1 MRNWLP
7 ASLVAVAMVLGGC
20 QSNKE
25 VPKAPGLAAM
35 PLKSPSLI
43 TPKRVQVAPEYR
55 DDAPDRYLV
64 QPGDTLW
71 DIAGR
76 FLKSPARWKDIWHA
90 NPQLKNPNRLY
101 PGDVISY
108 KRVNGQK
115 KLQIAGTTNQ
125 AHGQNSGKK
134 TADGR
139 PIYNLM
145 PTVRTQLIESPI
157 PTLPKAVVYPFVTKN
172 LIVEPGYKEDYP
184 YIISAGTA
192 RGISLTQR
200 GQVYALGDA
209 FEADEYDVFRESS
222 PIIAPQTGELLGIE
236 IVYVGRLKLSGLPND
251 DGVATFVQM
260 NNARPLYP
268 DDVLIPAHYA
278 QAGMDLHFFPRVPSV
293 SDTVSVIRAMG
304 QSQQAASQFSTLL
317 LDAGANDGMAEGDV
331 FTLVRGG
338 EQQAVSREGLAVR
351 LPDREVGLA
360 IVYQV
365 HGQTSYA
372 LVMNA
377 TDLIYPGDRLVAP

>member
-1 MRNWLP
+1 MKNWLP
-7 ASLVAVAMVLGGC
+7 ASLIAVTMVLGGC
-20 QSNKE
+20 QTNKE
-25 VPKAPGLAAM
+25 VPKAPGLAAT

-43 TPKRVQVAPEYR
+43 TPKRVRVAPEYR
-55 DDAPDRYLV
+55 ADAPDRYIV

-71 DIAGR
+71 GIAGR

-101 PGDVISY
+101 PGDIISY
-108 KRVNGQK
+108 KMVKGQK

-125 AHGQNSGKK
+125 AHGQRTSKK

-172 LIVEPGYKEDYP
+172 LIVEPGFKEDYP

-192 RGISLTQR
+192 RSISLTQR
-200 GQVYALGDA
+200 GEVYALGDA
-209 FEADEYDVFRESS
+209 FEVDIYDVFRESS
-222 PIIAPQTGELLGIE
+222 PVISPQTGELLGVE
-236 IVYVGRLKLSGLPND
+236 VVYVGRLKMSGMPNE
-251 DGVATFVQM
+251 DGVATFIQTE
-260 NNARPLYP
+260 NAQPLYP
-268 DDVLIPAHYA
+268 DDVLIPARYA
-278 QAGMDLHFFPRVPSV
+278 KAGMDLHFFPRVPEISETI
-293 SDTVSVIRAMG
+293 TVIKAMG
-304 QSQQAASQFSTLL
+304 QSQQVASQFSTLL
-317 LDAGANDGMAEGDV
+317 LDNGASDGVAEGDV
-331 FTLVRGG
+331 FTLVRG
-338 EQQAVSREGLAVR
+338 EQQQAISREGLAVS

-365 HGQTSYA
+365 HDQTSYA